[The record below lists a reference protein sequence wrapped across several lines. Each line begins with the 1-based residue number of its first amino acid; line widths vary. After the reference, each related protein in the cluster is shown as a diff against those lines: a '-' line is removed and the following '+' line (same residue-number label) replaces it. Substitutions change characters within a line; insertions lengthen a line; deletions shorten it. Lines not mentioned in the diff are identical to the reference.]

1 MPRPP
6 YISRILEIKYPVMK
20 KFYINLMLLIGFL
33 MAAPALHAQE
43 TEVMVR
49 VRSKDAK
56 FIGSS
61 IGGAKIFIKDA
72 ETGEILATGMTSGST
87 GNTDLIMK
95 QSHNR
100 NQQLSDEETAGF
112 LAKLDLDE
120 PVFVTVEAH
129 APYNKKQARVVS
141 STQLWLLPGKNIT
154 GDGLVLEVPGFVIDI
169 LSPQTHERIN
179 QNNSVQ
185 IKANVVMMCG
195 CPITPG
201 GIWDANQYEVSAILS
216 RDGTKVKELELKAG
230 EKPSTFAAETTL
242 VPGNYELLLYAYDP
256 VTGNTGVDRLNFIV
270 N

>member
-1 MPRPP
+1 
-6 YISRILEIKYPVMK
+6 MK
-20 KFYINLMLLIGFL
+20 KLYIYLMIFIGIL
-33 MAAPALHAQE
+33 MAAPELQAQE

-72 ETGEILATGMTSGST
+72 ETGELLASGMTEGST
-87 GNTDLIMK
+87 GDTDLIMQ
-95 QSHNR
+95 QSHSR
-100 NQQLSDEETAGF
+100 NQQLSTEETAGF
-112 LAKLDLDE
+112 LARLDLEE

-129 APYNKKQARVVS
+129 APYTKKQARVVS

-154 GDGLVLEVPGFVIDI
+154 DDGLVLEVPGFVIDI
-169 LSPQTHERIN
+169 LSPQTHERISN
-179 QNNSVQ
+179 ENS
-185 IKANVVMMCG
+185 ISIEANVVMMCG

-216 RDGTKVKELELKAG
+216 RDGKKISEFSMEAA
-230 EKPSTFAAETTL
+230 EKPSTFSAETNL
-242 VPGNYELLLYAYDP
+242 EPGNYEVLIYAYDP
-256 VTGNTGVDRLNFIV
+256 VSGNTGVDRTNFIV